1 MAGPTKIVV
10 SPTRNPDV
18 LTVVSDSGEDVVD
31 VAVFSIERANH
42 NMPGVNQNALAM
54 ECYLRRLEKT
64 VGRDKVKIV
73 SFQSNVGPDHVYHHL
88 QSHDSTQGYVPLSA
102 GGYETLVRVSKERMI
117 GALESLLPNIRELFS

>member
-18 LTVVSDSGEDVVD
+18 LTAVSDTGEDVVD
-31 VAVFSIERANH
+31 VAVFSDETANQ

-64 VGRDKVKIV
+64 VGREKVEIV
-73 SFQSNVGPDHVYHHL
+73 SFQSNVGPEHVYHHL
-88 QSHDSTQGYVPLSA
+88 QSHVATQGYVPLTI
-102 GGYETLVRVSKERMI
+102 GGYETLVRISKVRML
-117 GALESLLPNIRELFS
+117 GALENLLPNIRELFS